1 MVLFVSKTNSFHCH
15 CLQEM
20 EKKKMSEAVQDD
32 VQESTENVQQQ
43 PATAE
48 TKESVDDNND
58 KAQSRGR

>member
-1 MVLFVSKTNSFHCH
+1 
-15 CLQEM
+15 M